1 MTRKLLLSVVVLLVA
16 AAPARAQSLRSLL
29 EDLFTFGT
37 CGQPLCLDLPPGNTH
52 GSHFI
57 EAFEE
62 SNRSVV
68 GFITEAVAKTA
79 SNLPISSSNS
89 GVSYSIV
96 NGLPVRT
103 TTSAGPVFAERSR
116 TLGRGRFFLGSNFSA
131 IRYTTLNG
139 VPLDELGFNFGHQD
153 TPPAPDT
160 LGNPEFE
167 NDIIRMNMGLE
178 VDQVVASI
186 FATWGITDFIDLG
199 VAVPFIRVQINGTSV
214 AQIDPFGPVTPHRF
228 GGTDADPVLR
238 ASSSVDGSAAGIGDV
253 VGRLKVNLG
262 QSTRMGAALLG
273 EVRLPTGD
281 EENLLGSGSTSVR
294 AMAVFSMLFGGMEA
308 RFNGGYVMRTG
319 ELQNDAIAA
328 SLGFDNL
335 LAPWMTLAFDIRGDW
350 QVGDAK
356 ISLPP
361 PVQLNTPF
369 VRTFQATNIPE
380 RDENRLDASMGLKF
394 NVRGG
399 TVLVMNGIVPIRKV
413 SLQPDFVWTMGLEF
427 NF

>member
-1 MTRKLLLSVVVLLVA
+1 MTRKLVLSAVVLMIA
-16 AAPARAQSLRSLL
+16 ATPARAQSLRSLL
-29 EDLFTFGT
+29 EDLFTFGS
-37 CGQPLCLDLPPGNTH
+37 CGQPLCLDLPPGNLH
-52 GSHFI
+52 GNHFI
-57 EAFEE
+57 EAFNE
-62 SNRSVV
+62 SNQTVV

-116 TLGRGRFFLGSNFSA
+116 TLGKGRLFVGTNFSA
-131 IRYTTLNG
+131 IRFTSLNG
-139 VPLDELGFNFGHQD
+139 VPLDELGFNFGHED
-153 TPPAPDT
+153 TPPSPDT
-160 LGNPEFE
+160 LGDPAFE

-178 VDQVVASI
+178 VNQVVASI
-186 FATWGITDFIDLG
+186 FATWGVTDFLDIG
-199 VAVPFIRVQINGTSV
+199 VAIPFVRVQLNGTSV
-214 AQIDPFGPVTPHRF
+214 AQIDPFGATTPHRF

-238 ASSSVDGSAAGIGDV
+238 ASSTVDGSAAGIGDV

-281 EENLLGSGSTSVR
+281 EENLLGSGATSVR
-294 AMAVFSMLFGGMEA
+294 AMGVFSMLFGSLEA
-308 RFNGGYVMRTG
+308 RFNGGYVVRTG
-319 ELQNDAIAA
+319 ELQNDGIGA

-335 LAPWMTLAFDIRGDW
+335 LTPWMTLAVDVLGEW
-350 QVGDAK
+350 QVGESK
-356 ISLPP
+356 ITLPP
-361 PVQLNTPF
+361 PIHINTPF
-369 VRTFQATNIPE
+369 DRVYQSTNLPQ
-380 RDENRLDASMGLKF
+380 RDDNRLDASLGLKF

-399 TVLVMNGIVPIRKV
+399 TVVVMNGIIPIRKV